1 LGHTHGHWS
10 LRRKSSD
17 NKGAMG
23 SASSTINRLE
33 KENRALENEL
43 ANIRYQL
50 KMKDLEIE
58 ASLKMV

>member
-1 LGHTHGHWS
+1 
-10 LRRKSSD
+10 
-17 NKGAMG
+17 MG